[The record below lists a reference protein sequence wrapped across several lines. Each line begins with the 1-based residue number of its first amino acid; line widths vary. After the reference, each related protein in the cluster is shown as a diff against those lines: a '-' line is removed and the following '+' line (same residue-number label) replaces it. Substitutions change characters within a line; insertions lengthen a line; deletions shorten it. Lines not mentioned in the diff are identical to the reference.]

1 MFCKGWKFAVVAV
14 LMATVATPAL
24 SQGLNRRGDLISPQS
39 GHADPGDLVMDINV
53 TEALP
58 NVFGAPDIF
67 GRRRPAG
74 RTVVQYVGTQNG
86 TVYFSRQ
93 SAAIS
98 SNETTMTRTP
108 LFIPDSSGTT
118 IVGPR
123 PHSESQVGL
132 APLTIGVKVG
142 GVLHAEGHTLR
153 VLRVNSDGSIDYAVA
168 SRSAGQ

>member
-1 MFCKGWKFAVVAV
+1 MFCKGWKFAVVAI

-24 SQGLNRRGDLISPQS
+24 SQGLDRRADLNSPQS
-39 GHADPGDLVMDINV
+39 GHADPGDLVMDLNV

-58 NVFGAPDIF
+58 NAFGKPSIF

-74 RTVVQYVGTQNG
+74 RTVVQYVGTENG

-93 SAAIS
+93 SVAIN
-98 SNETTMTRTP
+98 SNETTTTRTP
-108 LFIPDSSGTT
+108 IFIPHASGN
-118 IVGPR
+118 IIIPPR

-132 APLTIGVKVG
+132 APVTIGVKVG

>member
-1 MFCKGWKFAVVAV
+1 MQARRIREATMFCKGWKFAVVAV

-24 SQGLNRRGDLISPQS
+24 SQGLNRRADLTSPQS
-39 GHADPGDLVMDINV
+39 GHADPSDLVMDINV

-58 NVFGAPDIF
+58 NAFGAPDIF

-74 RTVVQYVGTQNG
+74 RTMVQYVGTQNG
-86 TVYFSRQ
+86 MAYFTRQ

-108 LFIPDSSGTT
+108 LLIPDSSGTPT

-132 APLTIGVKVG
+132 APVTIGVKVG

-153 VLRVNSDGSIDYAVA
+153 VLRVNSDGS
-168 SRSAGQ
+168 